1 MCLPKGWIFSLG
13 ARRLTWIVCLS
24 SCWWCSVLEMNS
36 LLNHRAYVP
45 NSAAKV
51 YSLASSCSTAFGMH
65 LADSSLVGCCYTLP
79 CGLVSSSWRDR
90 DRLLM
95 WIGQTLQILALD
107 EKQKWCVSLGVLW
120 DCEALANILYI
131 KIMAIF
137 HGLSLYWEV
146 GIGGLFA
153 SLIPFKQF

>member
-1 MCLPKGWIFSLG
+1 
-13 ARRLTWIVCLS
+13 
-24 SCWWCSVLEMNS
+24 
-36 LLNHRAYVP
+36 
-45 NSAAKV
+45 
-51 YSLASSCSTAFGMH
+51 
-65 LADSSLVGCCYTLP
+65 
-79 CGLVSSSWRDR
+79 
-90 DRLLM
+90 M